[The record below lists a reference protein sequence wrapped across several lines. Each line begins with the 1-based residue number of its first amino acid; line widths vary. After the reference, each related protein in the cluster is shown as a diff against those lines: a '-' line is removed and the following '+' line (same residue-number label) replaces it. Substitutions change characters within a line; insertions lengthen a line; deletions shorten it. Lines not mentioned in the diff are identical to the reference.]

1 MYEPATDVNQVLKP
15 LWHVGDGRMLFAGC
29 LRRNALHSHSAS
41 VLLAGLY
48 DDFRLKLGGGSWFSC
63 RAAIIRAGDAYEFD
77 ADGRPLAVLYVE
89 PTEASAEGL
98 AALIQQTRE
107 EHGALIGQQSDLGLL
122 REIYEAAGSP
132 RWVHEAVAELVE
144 FSTAG
149 TRPTIDVRV
158 ARAIEAIAVQER
170 DESEMDAERACPP
183 SVAEAARTSGL
194 SMSRFQHLFKQE
206 TGVCYR
212 RYAAWA
218 RMRSAVSEVVA
229 GSNFTTAAHAAGF
242 YDQPHFAHEFR
253 RIFGAPASRSLANV
267 RS

>member
-1 MYEPATDVNQVLKP
+1 
-15 LWHVGDGRMLFAGC
+15 MLFAGC
-29 LRRNALHSHSAS
+29 LGRNALHSHSAS

-48 DDFRLKLGGGSWFSC
+48 DDFRLKLGRGGWFSC

-77 ADGRPLAVLYVE
+77 AGGRPLAVLYVE
-89 PTEASAEGL
+89 PTETSAEGL
-98 AALIQQTRE
+98 VALIQETRE
-107 EHGALIGQQSDLGLL
+107 EQGALIGQQSDLGLL
-122 REIYEAAGSP
+122 RVIYEDAASS
-132 RWVHEAVAELVE
+132 RWVNEALADLIE
-144 FSTAG
+144 FSKAG

-158 ARAIEAIAVQER
+158 ARAIEAMAVKENH
-170 DESEMDAERACPP
+170 ESEMDVDRTRPP
-183 SVAEAARTSGL
+183 SVADAARSSGL

-206 TGVCYR
+206 TGVSYR

-218 RMRSAVSEVVA
+218 RMRAAVSEVVA

>member
-1 MYEPATDVNQVLKP
+1 
-15 LWHVGDGRMLFAGC
+15 MLFAGC

-48 DDFRLKLGGGSWFSC
+48 DNFRLKLGDGGWFSC

-77 ADGRPLAVLYVE
+77 AGGHPLAVLYVE
-89 PTEASAEGL
+89 PTETTAEGL

-107 EHGALIGQQSDLGLL
+107 EHGALIGQQSDLSLL
-122 REIYEAAGSP
+122 RLIYEDAGSP
-132 RWVHEAVAELVE
+132 RWVHEAVADLIE
-144 FSTAG
+144 FSKGGAC
-149 TRPTIDVRV
+149 RTIDVRV
-158 ARAIEAIAVQER
+158 ARAVEAMAVQESHK
-170 DESEMDAERACPP
+170 SEMDAEGTRPP
-183 SVAEAARTSGL
+183 SVADAARSSGL

-206 TGVCYR
+206 TGVSYR

-218 RMRSAVSEVVA
+218 RMRAAVSEVVA